1 MVRNTIANLEIM
13 SKHYLRLIK
22 NQIISFAKPTKRLEA
37 SYLIFVIIVV
47 MYEIFLSFNPEFLNS
62 AQSIHSEKFS
72 NEIANFR
79 KNLIPKDKDYY
90 NNKKDIEVAKRYD
103 TIQLFDF
110 NPNTASFEDFT
121 RLGLTEKQINSIL
134 NYREKG
140 GIFKVKSDFGKIY
153 TLQKSQY
160 KILSPYIS
168 LAGSF
173 NNFEPSDDTKAEKK
187 QEKELSKFD
196 PNTASKEKFLKLG
209 LTEKQINTIDNYLS
223 KGGKFKDKNDF
234 KKMYVIS
241 NEQYA
246 ELEPYIEIT
255 LQTNTEISKPEI
267 KELKTE
273 NFVAELNTASVEDL
287 IKIKGIGKF
296 SAQKIVEYRQQ
307 LGGFV
312 KIEQLM
318 EVNGMYENNFIKAK
332 EYLTLNTSKIIKINI
347 NLADFKELVNHPYLE
362 KEDVLKILKYREKKG
377 KFTNLSQ
384 LTEKEILPE
393 ALFQKL
399 KPYLKI

>member
-1 MVRNTIANLEIM
+1 MN
-13 SKHYLRLIK
+13 KHYLRLIK
-22 NQIISFAKPTKRLEA
+22 NQIISFVKPTKRLEA
-37 SYLIFVIIVV
+37 SYLVFVVIVV
-47 MYEIFLSFNPEFLNS
+47 CYQIFLSFNPNLLHESAAVNS
-62 AQSIHSEKFS
+62 TKFS

-79 KNLIPKDKDYY
+79 KNLIPKDKNYY
-90 NNKKDIEVAKRYD
+90 TNKEANEVAKRYD
-103 TIQLFDF
+103 TIQLFNFD
-110 NPNTASFEDFT
+110 PNTASFDDFI

-140 GIFKVKSDFGKIY
+140 GEFRVKSDFGKIY
-153 TLQKSQY
+153 TLQKAQY
-160 KILSPYIS
+160 KILSPYIT
-168 LAGSF
+168 LLGS
-173 NNFEPSDDTKAEKK
+173 SDDFETTQDKK
-187 QEKELSKFD
+187 TEQKIEKELSKFD

-234 KKMYVIS
+234 RKMYVIS
-241 NEQYA
+241 SEQYT
-246 ELEPYIEIT
+246 ELEPYIEI
-255 LQTNTEISKPEI
+255 LAQQTPEINKPEI

-273 NFVAELNTASVEDL
+273 DFFAELNTASVEDL

-312 KIEQLM
+312 KMEQLL
-318 EVNGMYENNFIKAK
+318 EVKGVYENSYAKAK
-332 EYLTLNTSKIIKINI
+332 EFLSINTSKVTKINI
-347 NLADFKELVNHPYLE
+347 NLADFKELIDHPYLE
-362 KEDVLKILKYREKKG
+362 KEDVLKLLKYREKKG
-377 KFTNLSQ
+377 KFTNLNQ

-393 ALFQKL
+393 TLFQKI